1 MQESRDEFVERMRQ
15 ALKKIDGIVTLY
27 KTEFRE
33 RRFRPRHGEKWERTV
48 EKQIVEVAIL
58 ELQQLNEE
66 QCLEEMCKLV
76 DEIEEFAEKAR
87 VVDV

>member
-1 MQESRDEFVERMRQ
+1 MQESRDEFVERVRQ
-15 ALKKIDGIVTLY
+15 TLKKIDGIVTLY
-27 KTEFRE
+27 KTEFTE

-87 VVDV
+87 VIDV